1 MPSTP
6 NPVRNTARLLVI
18 ITSSGLVRC
27 ALASA
32 MEIDART
39 VYLIRHAES
48 RYNAGVKGLSLSAL
62 VRERDHGLSE
72 RGVEQCQELRS
83 KLESRLKVK
92 DADAAAIT
100 AADALSS
107 PLRRALQT
115 AYLGLGKQR
124 LVVLPEGREHC
135 AVPVFARDSV
145 GTPRSSIQRELRREL
160 GGADVDVDVSK
171 IECEQWWTVAE
182 PSASIRNRVRGLLLD
197 LHNRAYTQPIVYVG
211 HSRIIRELFRQYGA
225 PHPDFQVRIV
235 ENCAVIKLNVAIA
248 PTEGGIDDPV
258 VQDATFLFD
267 TSFRDR
273 YFGEP

>member
-1 MPSTP
+1 MSATCRS
-6 NPVRNTARLLVI
+6 VQRTARILVI
-18 ITSSGLVRC
+18 ITSSSVARC
-27 ALASA
+27 ALGSI
-32 MEIDART
+32 MEIEART

-48 RYNAGVKGLSLSAL
+48 RYNAGVKGLSISAL

-72 RGVEQCQELRS
+72 RGFEQCRELRS
-83 KLESRLKVK
+83 KLESRLAVK
-92 DADAAAIT
+92 DADAAAII

-160 GGADVDVDVSK
+160 GGADVDVDVSR
-171 IECEQWWTVAE
+171 IDTEQWWTVAE
-182 PSASIRNRVRGLLLD
+182 PSASIRNRLRGLLLD
-197 LHNRAYTQPIVYVG
+197 LHNRAYAQPIVYVG

-225 PHPDFQVRIV
+225 PHPDFQMRIV
-235 ENCAVIKLNVAIA
+235 ENCAVIKLNIAIT

-258 VQDATFLFD
+258 VQDASFLFD